1 MRIKKFL
8 LTIAA
13 AFGLITVS
21 AVAAN
26 ADTVTVKSGDTLSK
40 IATEYNTTVS
50 SIQQLNHLA
59 DVNLIYV
66 GEQLQV
72 NGNETQS
79 NQADN
84 QPQAAVQQPAA
95 SNNQTKQTQNTQSAA
110 QSSQTTQATANNNAS
125 SSSSSNL
132 SSSDAAA
139 KAWIVARESGGNY
152 NARNGQYVGAYQLSA
167 SYLGGDYSP
176 AHQDEVANQY
186 VTSRYGSWVNA
197 QKHWQEC
204 GWY

>member
-13 AFGLITVS
+13 AFGLVTVS

-26 ADTVTVKSGDTLSK
+26 ADTVMVKSGDTLSK

-72 NGNETQS
+72 NGTQN
-79 NQADN
+79 NQVN
-84 QPQAAVQQPAA
+84 SQPQAAQQPAA
-95 SNNQTKQTQNTQSAA
+95 SNNQAKQNPQPAA
-110 QSSQTTQATANNNAS
+110 QSSQPAQATANNS
-125 SSSSSNL
+125 SNSSASSNL

-176 AHQDEVANQY
+176 VHQDEVANQY

>member
-167 SYLGGDYSP
+167 S
-176 AHQDEVANQY
+176 EVANQY

>member
-13 AFGLITVS
+13 AFGLVTVS

-26 ADTVTVKSGDTLSK
+26 ADTVMVKSGDTLSK

-50 SIQQLNHLA
+50 SIQRLNHLA

-72 NGNETQS
+72 NGVQN
-79 NQADN
+79 NQVN
-84 QPQAAVQQPAA
+84 SQPQAAQQPAA
-95 SNNQTKQTQNTQSAA
+95 SNNQAKQNQNQNPQPAA
-110 QSSQTTQATANNNAS
+110 QSSQPAQATANNS
-125 SSSSSNL
+125 SNSSASSNL

-139 KAWIVARESGGNY
+139 KAWIIARESGGNY

>member
-13 AFGLITVS
+13 AFGLVTVS

-26 ADTVTVKSGDTLSK
+26 ADTVMVKSGDTLSK

-79 NQADN
+79 NQANN

-95 SNNQTKQTQNTQSAA
+95 SNNQTKQTQNTQPAA
-110 QSSQTTQATANNNAS
+110 QSAQTTQATANNNAS

-176 AHQDEVANQY
+176 AHQDEIANQY

>member
-1 MRIKKFL
+1 M
-8 LTIAA
+8 
-13 AFGLITVS
+13 
-21 AVAAN
+21 
-26 ADTVTVKSGDTLSK
+26 
-40 IATEYNTTVS
+40 S

>member
-72 NGNETQS
+72 NGNETQN
-79 NQADN
+79 NQTNN
-84 QPQAAVQQPAA
+84 QSQAAVQQPAA
-95 SNNQTKQTQNTQSAA
+95 SDNQTKQTQSAQPAA
-110 QSSQTTQATANNNAS
+110 QSSQTTQATANNNAGS
-125 SSSSSNL
+125 SSTSNL

>member
-72 NGNETQS
+72 N
-79 NQADN
+79 
-84 QPQAAVQQPAA
+84 AAQQPAA
-95 SNNQTKQTQNTQSAA
+95 SNNQAKQNQNPQPAA
-110 QSSQTTQATANNNAS
+110 QSSQPAQATANNSSNSSAS
-125 SSSSSNL
+125 LNL

-139 KAWIVARESGGNY
+139 KAWIIARESGGNY

>member
-21 AVAAN
+21 AVVAN

-72 NGNETQS
+72 NGNETQN
-79 NQADN
+79 NQANN
-84 QPQAAVQQPAA
+84 QPQAAQQPAV
-95 SNNQTKQTQNTQSAA
+95 SNNQAKQNQNIQPAA
-110 QSSQTTQATANNNAS
+110 QSSQPAQATANNS
-125 SSSSSNL
+125 SNSSALSNL

>member
-8 LTIAA
+8 LTIAE
-13 AFGLITVS
+13 AFGFITVS

-26 ADTVTVKSGDTLSK
+26 AYTVTVKSGDTLSK

-72 NGNETQS
+72 NGVQN
-79 NQADN
+79 NQVN
-84 QPQAAVQQPAA
+84 SQPQAAQQPAA
-95 SNNQTKQTQNTQSAA
+95 SNNQAKQNQNPQPAA
-110 QSSQTTQATANNNAS
+110 QSSQPAQATANNNAS
-125 SSSSSNL
+125 LSSSSNL

-186 VTSRYGSWVNA
+186 DTSRYGSWVNA
-197 QKHWQEC
+197 QKHSQEC
-204 GWY
+204 RGY

>member
-72 NGNETQS
+72 NGNETQN
-79 NQADN
+79 NQINN
-84 QPQAAVQQPAA
+84 QSQATVQQPAA
-95 SNNQTKQTQNTQSAA
+95 SDNQTKQTQSAQPAA
-110 QSSQTTQATANNNAS
+110 QSSQTTQATASNNAGS
-125 SSSSSNL
+125 SSASNL

>member
-59 DVNLIYV
+59 DVNLIYA

-72 NGNETQS
+72 NGTQS
-79 NQADN
+79 NQVN
-84 QPQAAVQQPAA
+84 VQSQATVQQSAA
-95 SNNQTKQTQNTQSAA
+95 SNNQAKQNQNAQLAA
-110 QSSQTTQATANNNAS
+110 QSSQTTQATANNS
-125 SSSSSNL
+125 SNSSASSNL
-132 SSSDAAA
+132 SNSDAAA

>member
-1 MRIKKFL
+1 MLNL
-8 LTIAA
+8 L
-13 AFGLITVS
+13 LKVHNQLKQQQIT
-21 AVAAN
+21 AQ
-26 ADTVTVKSGDTLSK
+26 
-40 IATEYNTTVS
+40 I
-50 SIQQLNHLA
+50 
-59 DVNLIYV
+59 
-66 GEQLQV
+66 LQHHQ
-72 NGNETQS
+72 TF
-79 NQADN
+79 QA
-84 QPQAAVQQPAA
+84 
-95 SNNQTKQTQNTQSAA
+95 
-110 QSSQTTQATANNNAS
+110 
-125 SSSSSNL
+125 
-132 SSSDAAA
+132 DAAA

>member
-21 AVAAN
+21 VVAAN

-72 NGNETQS
+72 NGAQN
-79 NQADN
+79 NQVN
-84 QPQAAVQQPAA
+84 SQPQAAQQSAA
-95 SNNQTKQTQNTQSAA
+95 SNNQAKQNQNSQPAA
-110 QSSQTTQATANNNAS
+110 QSSQPAQATANNS
-125 SSSSSNL
+125 SNSSASSNL

-186 VTSRYGSWVNA
+186 VISRYGSWVNA

>member
-13 AFGLITVS
+13 AFGLVTVS

-26 ADTVTVKSGDTLSK
+26 ADTVMVKSGDTLSK

-72 NGNETQS
+72 NGVQN
-79 NQADN
+79 NQVN
-84 QPQAAVQQPAA
+84 SQPQAAQQPAA
-95 SNNQTKQTQNTQSAA
+95 SNNQAKQNQNPQPAA
-110 QSSQTTQATANNNAS
+110 QSSQPAQATANNSSNSSAS
-125 SSSSSNL
+125 LNL

-139 KAWIVARESGGNY
+139 KAWIIARESGGNY

>member
-72 NGNETQS
+72 NGVQN
-79 NQADN
+79 NQVN
-84 QPQAAVQQPAA
+84 SQPQAAQQPAT
-95 SNNQTKQTQNTQSAA
+95 SNNQAKQNQNSQPAA
-110 QSSQTTQATANNNAS
+110 QSSQPAQATANNS
-125 SSSSSNL
+125 SNSSASSNL

>member
-21 AVAAN
+21 AVVAN

-40 IATEYNTTVS
+40 IATECNTTVS

-59 DVNLIYV
+59 NVNLIYV

-72 NGNETQS
+72 NGAQNSQVNS
-79 NQADN
+79 
-84 QPQAAVQQPAA
+84 QPQAAQQPAA
-95 SNNQTKQTQNTQSAA
+95 SNNQAKQNPQPAA
-110 QSSQTTQATANNNAS
+110 QSSQPAQATANNSSN

>member
-21 AVAAN
+21 AVVAN

-72 NGNETQS
+72 NGTQN
-79 NQADN
+79 NQVN
-84 QPQAAVQQPAA
+84 SQPQAAQQPAA
-95 SNNQTKQTQNTQSAA
+95 SNNQAKQNPQPAA
-110 QSSQTTQATANNNAS
+110 QSSQPAQATANNS
-125 SSSSSNL
+125 SNSSASSNL

-176 AHQDEVANQY
+176 VHQDEVANQY

>member
-72 NGNETQS
+72 NGTQN
-79 NQADN
+79 NQVN
-84 QPQAAVQQPAA
+84 SQPQAAQQPAA
-95 SNNQTKQTQNTQSAA
+95 SNNQAKQNPQPAA
-110 QSSQTTQATANNNAS
+110 QSSQPAQATANNS
-125 SSSSSNL
+125 SNSSASSNL

>member
-13 AFGLITVS
+13 AFGLMTVS
-21 AVAAN
+21 AVAVN
-26 ADTVTVKSGDTLSK
+26 ADTVTVKNGDTLSK
-40 IATEYNTTVS
+40 IANEYNTTVS

-72 NGNETQS
+72 NGIQ
-79 NQADN
+79 
-84 QPQAAVQQPAA
+84 
-95 SNNQTKQTQNTQSAA
+95 NNQVNSQSQTTVQPTAVSTSQANQSQPAA
-110 QSSQTTQATANNNAS
+110 QSSQVTQTTASDNSNSSVS
-125 SSSSSNL
+125 SSLSN
-132 SSSDAAA
+132 SDAAA

-186 VTSRYGSWVNA
+186 VTSRYGSWTNA

>member
-59 DVNLIYV
+59 DVNLIYA

-72 NGNETQS
+72 NGTQN
-79 NQADN
+79 NQVN
-84 QPQAAVQQPAA
+84 GQPQATVQQSAA
-95 SNNQTKQTQNTQSAA
+95 SNNQAKQNQNAQLAA
-110 QSSQTTQATANNNAS
+110 QSSQTTRTTANNGSNS
-125 SSSSSNL
+125 SASSNL
-132 SSSDAAA
+132 SNSDAAA

-167 SYLGGDYSP
+167 SYLNGDYSP

>member
-72 NGNETQS
+72 NGTQN
-79 NQADN
+79 NQVN
-84 QPQAAVQQPAA
+84 SQPQAAQQPAA
-95 SNNQTKQTQNTQSAA
+95 SNNQAKQNPQPAA
-110 QSSQTTQATANNNAS
+110 QSSQPAQATANNS
-125 SSSSSNL
+125 SNSSASSNL

-176 AHQDEVANQY
+176 VHQDEVANQY

>member
-13 AFGLITVS
+13 AFGLMTVS
-21 AVAAN
+21 AVAVN
-26 ADTVTVKSGDTLSK
+26 ADTVTVKNGDTLSK
-40 IATEYNTTVS
+40 IANEYNTTVS

-72 NGNETQS
+72 NGTQ
-79 NQADN
+79 
-84 QPQAAVQQPAA
+84 
-95 SNNQTKQTQNTQSAA
+95 NNQVNSQSQTTVQPTAVSTSQANQSQPVA
-110 QSSQTTQATANNNAS
+110 QSSQPTQATANNNSNS
-125 SSSSSNL
+125 SASSNL
-132 SSSDAAA
+132 SNSDAAA

-186 VTSRYGSWVNA
+186 VTSRYGSWTNA

>member
-72 NGNETQS
+72 NGTQN
-79 NQADN
+79 NQVN
-84 QPQAAVQQPAA
+84 SQPQAAQQPAA
-95 SNNQTKQTQNTQSAA
+95 SNNQATQNQNPQPAA
-110 QSSQTTQATANNNAS
+110 QSSQPVQATANNSSN

>member
-13 AFGLITVS
+13 AFGLMTVS
-21 AVAAN
+21 AVAVN
-26 ADTVTVKSGDTLSK
+26 ADTVTVKNGDTLSK
-40 IATEYNTTVS
+40 IANEYNTTVS

-72 NGNETQS
+72 NGTQ
-79 NQADN
+79 
-84 QPQAAVQQPAA
+84 
-95 SNNQTKQTQNTQSAA
+95 NNQVNSQSQTTVQPTAVSTSQANQSQPAA
-110 QSSQTTQATANNNAS
+110 QSSQVTQTTASDNSNSSVS
-125 SSSSSNL
+125 SSLSN
-132 SSSDAAA
+132 SDAAA

-152 NARNGQYVGAYQLSA
+152 NAQNGQYVGAYQLSA

-186 VTSRYGSWVNA
+186 VTSRYGSWTNA

>member
-72 NGNETQS
+72 NAAQN
-79 NQADN
+79 NQA
-84 QPQAAVQQPAA
+84 
-95 SNNQTKQTQNTQSAA
+95 TQNQNAQPAA
-110 QSSQTTQATANNNAS
+110 QSSQSTQATANNS
-125 SSSSSNL
+125 SNSSASSNL

>member
-79 NQADN
+79 NQANN

-176 AHQDEVANQY
+176 AQLTNTLQA
-186 VTSRYGSWVNA
+186 VTVHGSMRKSTGKNA
-197 QKHWQEC
+197 AGTKIVI
-204 GWY
+204 

>member
-59 DVNLIYV
+59 DVNLIYA

-72 NGNETQS
+72 NGTQN
-79 NQADN
+79 NQAN
-84 QPQAAVQQPAA
+84 GQPQATVQQSAA
-95 SNNQTKQTQNTQSAA
+95 SNNQAKQNQNAQLAA
-110 QSSQTTQATANNNAS
+110 QSSQTTQATANNS
-125 SSSSSNL
+125 SNSSASSNL
-132 SSSDAAA
+132 SNSDAAA

>member
-13 AFGLITVS
+13 AFGLMTVS
-21 AVAAN
+21 AVAVN
-26 ADTVTVKSGDTLSK
+26 ADTVTVKNGDTLSK
-40 IATEYNTTVS
+40 IANEYNTTVS

-72 NGNETQS
+72 NGTQ
-79 NQADN
+79 
-84 QPQAAVQQPAA
+84 
-95 SNNQTKQTQNTQSAA
+95 NNQVNSQSQTTVQPTAVSTSQANQSQPAA
-110 QSSQTTQATANNNAS
+110 QSSQVTQTTASDNSNSSVS
-125 SSSSSNL
+125 SSLSN
-132 SSSDAAA
+132 SDAAA

-186 VTSRYGSWVNA
+186 VTSRYGSWTNA